1 MQNNHSKGDLRLRQC
16 VEEIILA
23 RNIRRFEDLDQKIL
37 DQLKLPVAEIKAIIQ
52 KVWIKESDPYTK
64 QIDKWM
70 AGGDSFDP
78 APGSAAGWHE
88 PKDLLYKDMCVISY
102 KSGAFFV
109 QSAIEL
115 WHVTFRMLSPRT
127 RTEPNLVFSLCPSVI
142 TAPTRYFARFRNPS
156 LGRSTF
162 AELDVSGEAEWRK
175 RKTVT
180 GALGLSTA
188 DLLIAKPQKEI
199 SEVEKPLIE
208 LISSHI

>member
-16 VEEIILA
+16 VEELILA

-37 DQLKLPVAEIKAIIQ
+37 DQLRMPVAEIKAIIQ

-70 AGGDSFDP
+70 AGEDSFDP
-78 APGSAAGWHE
+78 APGSAAGWFE
-88 PKDLLYKDMCVISY
+88 PKDLLYRDMRVIGY

-115 WHVTFRMLSPRT
+115 WHVTFRHLSPRT
-127 RTEPNLVFSLCPSVI
+127 RTDPNCVWSLCPSII
-142 TAPTRYFARFRNPS
+142 TAPTRYFVRCRNAQ
-156 LGRSTF
+156 LGQNYF
-162 AELDVSGEAEWRK
+162 AELDVSSEAEWRK

-180 GALGLSTA
+180 GAISLSAA
-188 DLLIAKPQKEI
+188 DLLVVKTKKEI
-199 SEVEKPLIE
+199 LEIEKPLIE
-208 LISSHI
+208 LISSYI